1 MKWIDRWRRRQTKEE
16 ETNEDIFIFNKLES
30 ESLDFYFLKRKNSNQ
45 RIDYQKSRQLI
56 TEPWQLWLLFRSAS
70 CLGDDSVKSNKAAK
84 RQRTYGL
91 SVLGCLSVLEGTD
104 RVFLITTLT
113 CDDNFI
119 RPQKSFSETHSES
132 ERVDF
137 HGVLKWTKTGECNR
151 SALTGHGEA
160 ARRHESLPLIQ
171 RSKKDEVIAAIF
183 KASHLSLWR
192 NPQHAGRRV
201 KSLKCQRTRA
211 ERKLQIHSFR
221 FPSPLAAIQG
231 QSRVSQHALGWR
243 PRAGQIQTALRRS
256 TTRLQGFKCLIC
268 FTPSCWVQV
277 SR

>member
-30 ESLDFYFLKRKNSNQ
+30 ESLDFYFLKKKELKPTNWLS
-45 RIDYQKSRQLI
+45 K
-56 TEPWQLWLLFRSAS
+56 EPTTNNWAVQLWLLFRSAS
-70 CLGDDSVKSNKAAK
+70 CLGDDSVKSSKAAK

-151 SALTGHGEA
+151 AALTGHGEA

-243 PRAGQIQTALRRS
+243 SRAGQIQTALRRS
-256 TTRLQGFKCLIC
+256 NDEAPRF
-268 FTPSCWVQV
+268 
-277 SR
+277 